1 MGRMDDMAEQYYS
14 QVYHYLVSLT
24 KNAALAE
31 DLTQETFCQAVVS
44 IDRFR
49 GECTMYVWLCQIA
62 KHQFYKY
69 LRKKKRHAEVA
80 FPEEELLSS
89 SVVDEEFLAAQGAME
104 IYRAIHRLAQPYN
117 EVANLR
123 LFGNLKFAQIGELF
137 GKSENWAR
145 TTFYRAKLKIQ
156 ANLKEGTNE

>member
-49 GECTMYVWLCQIA
+49 GECTMYVWLCQSISFTNTCA
-62 KHQFYKY
+62 KRNGM
-69 LRKKKRHAEVA
+69 RK
-80 FPEEELLSS
+80 
-89 SVVDEEFLAAQGAME
+89 
-104 IYRAIHRLAQPYN
+104 
-117 EVANLR
+117 
-123 LFGNLKFAQIGELF
+123 
-137 GKSENWAR
+137 
-145 TTFYRAKLKIQ
+145 
-156 ANLKEGTNE
+156 